1 MSIEKKTRL
10 FTHQG
15 KILIIALMLMSSVLL
30 THYSHAVLQ
39 IGAVFTHFFYV
50 PIILSA
56 LWWQRKGLIVA
67 FILLVYLLLSDYFF
81 RGGVTPNDYLRAL
94 MFLVISAVVGLLAER
109 LRKANK
115 ALEESVDRYSAI
127 LDHMH
132 DGVAVFRTDDGG
144 NHFQIIDINGAG
156 EFIDRVTNSSIKGK
170 HFTEAFPDLRDS
182 GLIDALERVWRT
194 GKPERCDFRFCRDD
208 RPEGWRENFVYKLPS
223 GEVVVVYRDRTKEKE
238 AEEQLRELAAI
249 VESSN
254 DAIVSLSLEGNILS
268 WNRAATRIYGYGP
281 EEMIGRSVFSLMRPE
296 LRQDTVDNIARIR
309 TGQRIEHYESM
320 RIRKDGIPIH
330 VSLTLSPVA
339 GPDNAI
345 RAISV
350 ISRDITRRKEVDEA
364 LRKAHDELEQRVEER
379 TNELRRINETLSC
392 EVENRKRVEEALRES
407 SEKVKV
413 FAYSVCHDLKSPAI
427 AIHGF
432 TRLLKERHANLLG
445 GKGIAYCDQI
455 LKASRELGELVEEVN
470 AYISAGNAIIKFELM
485 KTDEFL
491 NEILKAFE
499 AQFLTRGIR
508 CYVSCDPA
516 VIRADRLS
524 LLRAFRNL
532 VENALKHGGPGLS
545 EIRLGYEVS
554 KDFNI
559 FSVSDNG
566 KGIGDLDA
574 RKMFDPFQRG
584 QPALHVEG
592 AGLGLAIVKEV
603 AKQHRGKVFAFPRP
617 EGGVTFFLSVSKT
630 L

>member
-1 MSIEKKTRL
+1 MSMEKKTRI

-15 KILIIALMLMSSVLL
+15 KLLIIALMLLSSVLL

-67 FILLVYLLLSDYFF
+67 FILSVFLLLSDYFF

-94 MFLVISAVVGLLAER
+94 LFLVISAVVGLLAER

-132 DGVAVFRTDDGG
+132 DGVAVFRKSDGG
-144 NHFQIIDINGAG
+144 DHFQINDINGAG
-156 EFIDRVTNSSIKGK
+156 EIIDRVTKASTIGK
-170 HFTEAFPDLRDS
+170 DVMEVFPDVRDS
-182 GLIDALERVWRT
+182 GLIDVLGRVWRT
-194 GKPERCDFRFCRDD
+194 GKAERYECQFYRDD
-208 RPEGWRENFVYKLPS
+208 QAKGWRENFVYKLPS
-223 GEVVVVYRDRTKEKE
+223 GEVVVVYSDRTKEKE
-238 AEEQLRELAAI
+238 AEEKLRELASI

-254 DAIVSLSLEGNILS
+254 DAIASLSLEGNILS
-268 WNRAATRIYGYGP
+268 WNRAAARIYGYSP
-281 EEMIGRSVFSLMRPE
+281 EEMIGMPVFSLMRPE
-296 LRQDTVDNIARIR
+296 LRQETVNNIARIR
-309 TGQRIEHYESM
+309 KGQRIEHYESM

-350 ISRDITRRKEVDEA
+350 VSRDITRRKEVDEA

-379 TNELRRINETLSC
+379 TNELKRSNEALSS
-392 EVENRKRVEEALRES
+392 EVESRKRAEEALRES

-427 AIHGF
+427 AIHGL
-432 TRLLKERHANLLG
+432 TRLLKERYANLLD

-455 LKASRELGELVEEVN
+455 LKASLELGALVEEIN
-470 AYISAGNAIIKFELM
+470 AYISAGSSTIKFELM

-499 AQFLTRGIR
+499 EQFLARGIR
-508 CYVSCDPA
+508 CSVSCDPA
-516 VIRADRLS
+516 VIRANRLS
-524 LLRAFRNL
+524 LLRALRNL

-545 EIRLGYEVS
+545 EIRLAYEAS
-554 KDFNI
+554 KDFHI
-559 FSVSDNG
+559 LSVSDNG
-566 KGIGDLDA
+566 KGIGDMDA
-574 RKMFDPFQRG
+574 SKIFDPFQRG
-584 QPALHVEG
+584 QPALQVEG

-603 AKQHRGKVFAFPRP
+603 AKQHHGQVFAPPRL
-617 EGGVTFFLSVSKT
+617 EGGATFFLSISKT